1 MSRICQLTGKKSITG
16 NSVSHSNVKTK
27 RRFYPNIQTKRIFVP
42 ETGNWVTLTL
52 STSALRTISKL
63 GLYEY
68 IKKLEKKGIST
79 GIQL

>member
-42 ETGNWVTLTL
+42 ETGNWVTLTI

>member
-1 MSRICQLTGKKSITG
+1 MSRICQLTGKKSISG

-27 RRFYPNIQTKRIFVP
+27 RRFYANIQTKRIFVP
-42 ETGNWVTLTL
+42 ESGKWITLTV

-63 GLYEY
+63 GLSAY

>member
-16 NSVSHSNVKTK
+16 NSVSHSNMKTK

-42 ETGNWVTLTL
+42 ETGNWVTLTV
-52 STSALRTISKL
+52 STSALPTISKL